1 MNNDNFLIN
10 SSDLEIAQDVCKFI
24 ENESI
29 RNKSVANVLA
39 TVLAERYFTD
49 IKLDETN
56 KLCEVPKIQEE
67 FDVADIYIQNNYIDV
82 RIYFENS
89 PILIPLSHF
98 EKQINPLAYM
108 FMKIDAELSGATV
121 TGFLFPSSI
130 NIDNAKDGYIE
141 VQEDELLSYYDLES
155 QIIVQDNVDF
165 DEEFEKEIYDY
176 LDDKL
181 GNTQEFFNKLTKSEE
196 ARTKLKNA
204 YKTKIVLDRINFT
217 SIVEDLKI
225 EESNEE
231 IETDNDNILES
242 TDMGLVDDISNSALL
257 DGDLLVQDI
266 ELDDNLT
273 LEKSISDSED
283 SLLLKQ
289 DEILLE
295 ENEIKEL
302 DEISSE
308 DISEDAEITEIQDV
322 YEAQE
327 VQEEISLAVNNYEE
341 IDIINDNVEDEIN
354 AIEEVGVISE
364 PSVLEFDDDYGNE
377 NVSNSDD
384 KAVSEGLSSS
394 DSTALPLVEDLEETN
409 QYSTSTTPSMSEIEN
424 NEENILDSLEA
435 DLDASDEMLPRENDN
450 SEIEDNPDIDKLF
463 NNGNDDIDSNDEVVE
478 DSYVAY
484 QAQKK
489 KTNSLALVGISTLIL
504 AMGYFAFN
512 KLGFNNVNN
521 KKPVEVKQV
530 VNKKSEKPI
539 AKESA
544 AMPVETVENV
554 NNVKSDEG
562 LSVSIPAIENN
573 LDASIMISNLSI
585 NWEVPVAYANNNT
598 AKRYF
603 TKIGKII
610 QLNLKTELLLLTK
623 MPISN
628 IIKVELEYN
637 TNSQCF
643 NVKEILLSSG
653 EKIVDEVIINT
664 INKALNLNLNMNMGV
679 FDNVSGNPILII
691 NL

>member
-39 TVLAERYFTD
+39 TVLAEKYFTD
-49 IKLDETN
+49 TKLDETN
-56 KLCEVPKIQEE
+56 KLCEVPKLQEE
-67 FDVADIYIQNNYIDV
+67 FDVADIYIKNNYIDV

-108 FMKIDAELSGATV
+108 FIKIDTELSGATV

-141 VQEDELLSYYDLES
+141 VQEDELQSYYDLES
-155 QIIVQDNVDF
+155 QIIEQDNLDF

-181 GNTQEFFNKLTKSEE
+181 TNTQEFFNKLTKSEE
-196 ARTKLKNA
+196 ARVKLKNA

-225 EESNEE
+225 DES
-231 IETDNDNILES
+231 NDNILES
-242 TDMGLVDDISNSALL
+242 TDMELVDDISNSALL
-257 DGDLLVQDI
+257 DEDLLIKDV
-266 ELDDNLT
+266 ELNDDLT
-273 LEKSISDSED
+273 LEESISDSD
-283 SLLLKQ
+283 DNLLLEQ
-289 DEILLE
+289 EDILLE
-295 ENEIKEL
+295 ENEINKL
-302 DEISSE
+302 DEIPSE
-308 DISEDAEITEIQDV
+308 EISEDVESTEV
-322 YEAQE
+322 QE

-341 IDIINDNVEDEIN
+341 IDIINDNVEDEIS
-354 AIEEVGVISE
+354 AIEEVSVISE
-364 PSVLEFDDDYGNE
+364 PSVLEFDDDYE
-377 NVSNSDD
+377 NVPNSDNESS
-384 KAVSEGLSSS
+384 SESLSSP
-394 DSTALPLVEDLEETN
+394 APAELPLAEDFEEAN
-409 QYSTSTTPSMSEIEN
+409 QYSTSTTPSMSEFEN
-424 NEENILDSLEA
+424 NGEDILDSLEA
-435 DLDASDEMLPRENDN
+435 DLDASDEISSKEDENSN
-450 SEIEDNPDIDKLF
+450 IEDNPDIDRLF
-463 NNGNDDIDSNDEVVE
+463 SNDDIDGSDEGTE

-489 KTNSLALVGISTLIL
+489 KTNPLALIGISTLIL
-504 AMGYFAFN
+504 ATGYFAFN
-512 KLGFNNVNN
+512 KLGFNNNVRNN
-521 KKPVEVKQV
+521 KPVEAKQV
-530 VNKKSEKPI
+530 VNKKSEKPTV
-539 AKESA
+539 KESV

-585 NWEVPVAYANNNT
+585 NWEVPVAYASNNT

-637 TNSQCF
+637 TNSQKF
-643 NVKEILLSSG
+643 NVKGILLSSG
-653 EKIVDEVIINT
+653 EKVVDEVIINT
-664 INKALNLNLNMNMGV
+664 VNKVLNINLNMNMGA
-679 FDNVSGNPILII
+679 FDNISGNPILII

>member
-1 MNNDNFLIN
+1 VNNDNFLIN

-39 TVLAERYFTD
+39 TVLAEKYFTD
-49 IKLDETN
+49 TKLDETN
-56 KLCEVPKIQEE
+56 KLCEVPKLQEE
-67 FDVADIYIQNNYIDV
+67 FDVADIYIKNNYIDV

-108 FMKIDAELSGATV
+108 FIKIDTELSGATV

-130 NIDNAKDGYIE
+130 NIDNGKDGYIE
-141 VQEDELLSYYDLES
+141 VQEDELQSCYDLES
-155 QIIVQDNVDF
+155 QIIEQDNLDF

-181 GNTQEFFNKLTKSEE
+181 TNTQEFFNKLTKSEE
-196 ARTKLKNA
+196 ARAKLKNA

-225 EESNEE
+225 DESNEK
-231 IETDNDNILES
+231 IDADNDNILES
-242 TDMGLVDDISNSALL
+242 TDMELVDDMSNSALL
-257 DGDLLVQDI
+257 DEDLLVQDV

-273 LEKSISDSED
+273 LEQSISDSD
-283 SLLLKQ
+283 DNLLLEQ
-289 DEILLE
+289 EEILLE
-295 ENEIKEL
+295 ENEINKL
-302 DEISSE
+302 DEIPSE
-308 DISEDAEITEIQDV
+308 EIHEDVESTEV
-322 YEAQE
+322 QE

-341 IDIINDNVEDEIN
+341 IDIINDNVEDEIS
-354 AIEEVGVISE
+354 AIEEVSMISE
-364 PSVLEFDDDYGNE
+364 PSVLEFDDDYE
-377 NVSNSDD
+377 NVPNSDNESS
-384 KAVSEGLSSS
+384 SESLSSP
-394 DSTALPLVEDLEETN
+394 APAELPLAEDFEDAN

-424 NEENILDSLEA
+424 DEEDILDNLEA
-435 DLDASDEMLPRENDN
+435 DLDASDEMSSEEDENSD
-450 SEIEDNPDIDKLF
+450 IEDNPDIDRLF
-463 NNGNDDIDSNDEVVE
+463 SNDDIDGSDEGTE

-489 KTNSLALVGISTLIL
+489 KTNPLALIGISTLIL
-504 AMGYFAFN
+504 ATGYFAFN
-512 KLGFNNVNN
+512 KLGFNNNVSN
-521 KKPVEVKQV
+521 KKPVEAKQV
-530 VNKKSEKPI
+530 VNKKSEKPT
-539 AKESA
+539 AKESV
-544 AMPVETVENV
+544 AMPVESVENV

-585 NWEVPVAYANNNT
+585 NWEVPVAYASNNT

-637 TNSQCF
+637 TNSQKF
-643 NVKEILLSSG
+643 NVKGILLSSG
-653 EKIVDEVIINT
+653 EKVVDEVIINT
-664 INKALNLNLNMNMGV
+664 VNKVLNINLNMNMGA
-679 FDNVSGNPILII
+679 FDNISGNPILII